1 MSDRITEYVWMQQIR
16 VGQQKK
22 VLFKMYLNSGCYW
35 FKQVNLFFIV
45 YDDFSLKVQIKF
57 STTQVISNCFAK
69 KEGILKSL

>member
-1 MSDRITEYVWMQQIR
+1 MSGYITEYVVNTKRMHLQEPNSIQIILMQQIR

-22 VLFKMYLNSGCYW
+22 ALFL
-35 FKQVNLFFIV
+35 V

-69 KEGILKSL
+69 KKVILKSL